1 MRMKRSDLCKPVMLL
16 MLAGLSSFGVTTTA
30 LAAQQTIEER
40 LERLERMANN
50 PAMIQLSRR
59 LAEQHREIQNLY
71 GEVDRLKYQLKQLE
85 ETQAAQYQEEDKRLS
100 DLEAVSKT
108 DTDVMLPTAEVEV
121 ASPIAPQKPAEAI
134 KAVEDAPAATEADDG
149 VIEVEPATATEKK
162 AYDAAFALMKQSKYQ
177 AAIDAFAQ
185 ILQKYPTSQ
194 LASNSGYWQGEA
206 EAVLGNDKKAL
217 AAFENVYETYP
228 TTHKAADAML
238 RAADILASLGE
249 ADQAKSLYQKCI
261 KAYSHLPAAK
271 KAERRL
277 KELGASN

>member
-1 MRMKRSDLCKPVMLL
+1 MKRSNLSKPVMFL
-16 MLAGLSSFGVTTTA
+16 MLAGLSSFGMTTTA
-30 LAAQQTIEER
+30 VAAQQTIEER

-50 PAMIQLSRR
+50 PAMIQMSRR

-100 DLEAVSKT
+100 VLEAANKNEA
-108 DTDVMLPTAEVEV
+108 DVMVPTAEVEV
-121 ASPIAPQKPAEAI
+121 VQPAATQPAAE
-134 KAVEDAPAATEADDG
+134 KVDEVVDEAPAAAEADDG

-162 AYDAAFALMKQSKYQ
+162 AYDAAFALMKQSEYQ

-217 AAFENVYETYP
+217 AAFKNVYETYP

-249 ADQAKSLYQKCI
+249 ADQAKALYQKCI
-261 KAYSHLPAAK
+261 EAYSHLPAAK

-277 KELGASN
+277 KELGAAN